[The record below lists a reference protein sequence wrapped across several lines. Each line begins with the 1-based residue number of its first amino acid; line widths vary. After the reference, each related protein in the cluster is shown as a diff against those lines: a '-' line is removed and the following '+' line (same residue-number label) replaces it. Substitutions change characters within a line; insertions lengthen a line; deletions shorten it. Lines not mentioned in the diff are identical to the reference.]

1 MLSARTVGSSNLPG
15 DATEAGYT
23 LVELLIVMVVMVI
36 VLVIAG
42 SALLS
47 MQNTTTRN
55 TAMINVEQDA
65 STALALMAR
74 DIRSAHSIGFPSS
87 TTNAANAVILFENT
101 PSGATTPVEWIYTPP
116 VGQAPTGTLKRLT
129 LNSALSTT
137 GTQLLLSDL
146 ANNSPNPVF
155 SYYGLQAGSPMT
167 TIGSAANQ
175 TIQNCTTAIGVNL
188 QISPSPVPGVA
199 TFTESNEVA
208 ITDQEQLLSAPGNG
222 QCA

>member
-1 MLSARTVGSSNLPG
+1 MLKTRAPRDV
-15 DATEAGYT
+15 ATQADPKDAGYT
-23 LVELLIVMVVMVI
+23 VAELLIVMAVMAI

-47 MQNTTTRN
+47 MQNTTARN

-65 STALALMAR
+65 STTLALMAR
-74 DIRSAHSIGFPSS
+74 DIRSAHSIGFPTS
-87 TTNAANAVILFENT
+87 TTNAANAVIFFENT
-101 PSGATTPVEWIYTPP
+101 PSGTTTPVEWVYTPP
-116 VGQAPTGTLKRLT
+116 TGSAPTGTLKRLT
-129 LNSALSTT
+129 LNSALATT
-137 GTQLLLSDL
+137 ATQLLLSDL
-146 ANNSPNPVF
+146 ANSSSNPVF

-167 TIGSAANQ
+167 TIGSTADQ

-199 TFTESNEVA
+199 TFTESDEVA